1 MKTLT
6 VKVTEE
12 LDTKLSIVAGRSG
25 GNKSALVR
33 EAIENMLLEAE
44 EIAPNSC
51 LDLANDLLGSV
62 EGPQDLSINKKYLE
76 DYGR

>member
-12 LDTKLSIVAGRSG
+12 LDTKLSIVANRSG

-33 EAIENMLLEAE
+33 AAIENMLLEAE
-44 EIAPNSC
+44 EITPNSC
-51 LDLANDLLGSV
+51 LDLANDLLGTV
-62 EGPQDLSINKKYLE
+62 EGPPDLSINKKYLE